1 MAPTL
6 GPYSGAMA
14 DPVRP
19 MVVIAGAEALAGG
32 VLAVVVGIGAL
43 SSDLEVVVAVATV
56 VMWVV
61 IVGALALI
69 WFGLFRRRRAAR
81 TPFVLA
87 QLFAL
92 VVAWPLATSDIAVET
107 VAGVVL
113 AVAAVVG
120 IVLGLRPA
128 GRAALV

>member
-1 MAPTL
+1 
-6 GPYSGAMA
+6 
-14 DPVRP
+14 
-19 MVVIAGAEALAGG
+19 MVVIAGAEALAGA

-43 SSDLEVVVAVATV
+43 TSDLEGVVAVATV

-81 TPFVLA
+81 APFVLA

-113 AVAAVVG
+113 AVAAVIG

>member
-1 MAPTL
+1 
-6 GPYSGAMA
+6 
-14 DPVRP
+14 
-19 MVVIAGAEALAGG
+19 MVVIAGAEALAAG

-43 SSDLEVVVAVATV
+43 TSDLEGVVAVATV

-92 VVAWPLATSDIAVET
+92 VVAWPLATSDIVVET
-107 VAGVVL
+107 VAGVAL

-128 GRAALV
+128 ARAALA